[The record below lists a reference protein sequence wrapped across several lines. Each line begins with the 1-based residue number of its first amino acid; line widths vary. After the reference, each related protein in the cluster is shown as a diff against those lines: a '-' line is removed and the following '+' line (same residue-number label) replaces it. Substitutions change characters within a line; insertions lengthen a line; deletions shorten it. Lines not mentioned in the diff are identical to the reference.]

1 MINGEFT
8 IKLKTLMDDPIARA
22 KLEEALS
29 EYPMYEKDPQP
40 PYISTRKQLNEKL
53 LNHYKYRDISPETP
67 GRFLD
72 ELRITM
78 NEIMPYYVQLYKSHD
93 IMESLDDPFGNVDI
107 VETFEEE
114 TSGTAS
120 GNTSG
125 TSNNSSEANSKSNT
139 KADTTNNSKNVKT
152 GTPQGDILGINSKG
166 IDTVTHADEIT
177 WDENIG
183 NSNGE
188 SSDESSSSSESS
200 STAESSS
207 ESSGTTKH
215 TLTKKGNQGVNTY
228 AHDMKELRE
237 TFLNIDKMII
247 NDPEIQQL
255 FMQIYKD

>member
-1 MINGEFT
+1 MINAT
-8 IKLKTLMDDPIARA
+8 YSIVLKTLMDDPIARA
-22 KLEEALS
+22 ELDKALS
-29 EYPMYEKDPQP
+29 DYPMYEKTPEV

-53 LNHYKYRDISPETP
+53 LNHYKYREIGQETP

-72 ELRITM
+72 ELRTVM
-78 NEIMPYYVQLYKSHD
+78 HEIMPYYVQLYKSHD

-120 GNTSG
+120 GNTKGS
-125 TSNNSSEANSKSNT
+125 SNSSAEANSKSNT

-152 GTPQGDILGINSKG
+152 GTPQGDILAINSKG

-188 SSDESSSSSESS
+188 SSDESKSSSESNS
-200 STAESSS
+200 EAESSS
-207 ESSGTTKH
+207 ESKGTTKH

-228 AHDMKELRE
+228 AHDMEELRK
-237 TFLNIDKMII
+237 TFLNIDEMII
-247 NDPEIQQL
+247 ENKKIQEL
-255 FMQIYKD
+255 FMQIY